1 MYGSNEKEKL
11 GSERDQHP
19 SIVRIRTLRI
29 RAQRFVVFSC
39 AFIGSVFF
47 GKGHYDES
55 GSFANADEH
64 RSHVSSDDRSAWR
77 SPQHDGVNSLFLFW
91 KLHGVSADYQVLRDS
106 LKEKPSLTD
115 LKKRSIA
122 KGLPCAIVK
131 PVMTSV
137 ESIKELQLPAI
148 VLLDNGRGRQSGFHV
163 VYCITE
169 QQQVRMASGS
179 EMTWNEVSLD
189 DFLRHWTG
197 HMLVIDS
204 SYSSPAMTYLAV
216 ALSGFIFAL
225 YLGFRFRRFSGKR
238 AATLPNGLIAERK
251 PLVTILFLSGFL
263 LIDPADGFCNELPS
277 TVGHQLRH
285 NAKQL
290 DVFQVKWSCQ
300 RELLTNQSDL
310 QQSIKQ
316 QVDPGFWLESFFE
329 YRFAEGCYHLSAF
342 FHESKLQQ
350 DTWQFGKPE
359 RRFRES
365 AFDGFCLFTAKARA
379 VGSPPKFLHIRP
391 LERMDPRETISEIE
405 VSFPRAAGFR
415 IPEFQADHGIS
426 GCRSLVLLA
435 IDSESANTDCQS
447 IQLGGQTYLHVS
459 VEDFESQ
466 SSFYLDPEMGYA
478 LVRHEERDRGH
489 RLQRVTFAT
498 DFRKVGG
505 TDLWLP
511 QRARIIHH
519 SPPWPITRNSHAEP
533 VYIERITLAEFAL
546 ERTEETFRL
555 NDSQCGLCIA
565 DERLYPNVSAD
576 VPIPYY
582 VVSMQEQELDQLVDR
597 FEGEFANPSS
607 AASSLWGGAM
617 VILVIANLL
626 LLVRLGRQRLTQK
639 TSLHF

>member
-1 MYGSNEKEKL
+1 M
-11 GSERDQHP
+11 Q
-19 SIVRIRTLRI
+19 
-29 RAQRFVVFSC
+29 QFVVFSC
-39 AFIGSVFF
+39 ALIISLFL
-47 GKGHYDES
+47 GKGHHLEGGPIVS
-55 GSFANADEH
+55 ADEH
-64 RSHVSSDDRSAWR
+64 RSHALLDDLSEWR
-77 SPQHDGVNSLFLFW
+77 SPEYDGVNSLFLFL
-91 KLHGVSADYQVLRDS
+91 KLQGVSADYRILRGS
-106 LKEKPSLTD
+106 LSARPSLTD

-122 KGLPCAIVK
+122 EGLPCAIVK

-169 QQQVRMASGS
+169 QHQIRMASGS

-197 HMLVIDS
+197 HMLVTDS
-204 SYSSPAMTYLAV
+204 SQSSSAVTYLV
-216 ALSGFIFAL
+216 IALSGFVFAL
-225 YLGFRFRRFSGKR
+225 YFGFRFRRFSGNH
-238 AATLPNGLIAERK
+238 AATLTSEWVAKRK
-251 PLVTILFLSGFL
+251 SCVTVLFLSGPL
-263 LIDPADGFCNELPS
+263 LIGTADGFCHDLPS
-277 TVGHQLRH
+277 SVRCQLED
-285 NAKQL
+285 NAKPL
-290 DVFQVKWSCQ
+290 DVFQMKWSCQ

-316 QVDPGFWLESFFE
+316 QVDPGFWRNSCFE
-329 YRFAEGCYHLSAF
+329 YRFADGCYHLSTF

-415 IPEFQADHGIS
+415 IPEFQADHGIR

-478 LVRHEERDRGH
+478 LVRHEQRDRGH

-511 QRARIIHH
+511 QRAGIIHH
-519 SPPWPITRNSHAEP
+519 SPPWPIPRNSHDEP
-533 VYIERITLAEFAL
+533 VFIERITLDEFAL

-555 NDSQCGLCIA
+555 NDSQCGLYIA
-565 DERLYPNVSAD
+565 DERLYPDVSAD

-582 VVSMQEQELDQLVDR
+582 VVSMQSKELDQLVDR
-597 FEGEFANPSS
+597 FEGEFASSSS
-607 AASSLWGGAM
+607 AASSLWAGAM
-617 VILVIANLL
+617 AILVVANLL
-626 LLVRLGRQRLTQK
+626 LLARLGRQRLPRK